1 MYPNIGA
8 GKLPKKIMLIKNILT
23 YSDGLNSIID
33 IANKCNVAAWEII
46 PTINEMK
53 KKKLLNV

>member
-1 MYPNIGA
+1 
-8 GKLPKKIMLIKNILT
+8 MLIKNILT

-53 KKKLLNV
+53 KETFKCLKIKQY